1 MKLTPHICMN
11 SKELD
16 NEFERVLELSE
27 LDLDYSSLN
36 DHFKDLSK
44 LAARVAGTDIS
55 LVNIID
61 SYTQWTV
68 SKEGIDI
75 DSMPREDSV
84 CQHTI
89 LNGDHLE
96 IKDLSKDDRVRDK
109 FYVKDDPKLKYYFGI
124 PLTTEQ
130 GNNIGALCVLDT
142 KKKTLNPEKI
152 ELLKIIASEIVGRLE
167 STKKVHDLQNK
178 VDKLT
183 QSQRKVSHD
192 IRGPLGGIIGL
203 SELIK
208 EKGKEN
214 KIDEILEL
222 MDLIKK
228 GGNSIL
234 ELAEEILGESD
245 QKQPD
250 QNEFNL
256 KTFKQKLEQLYLP
269 QAKSKGVNF
278 LVNISHKNID
288 VPFLKN
294 KLIQITG
301 NLISNAI
308 KFTPKNGRVE
318 VSILL
323 QKGEEVNTLH
333 IRVQDNGTG
342 MDKEQLELIRKGE
355 CESTSGT
362 SGERGYGFGL
372 SLVRHLTENLN
383 GELNIESEIGKG
395 TMFEVII
402 PRG

>member
-1 MKLTPHICMN
+1 MN
-11 SKELD
+11 SDPLK
-16 NEFERVLELSE
+16 NEFDRILELSE

-68 SKEGIDI
+68 SKEGLDI

-84 CQHTI
+84 CQYTI
-89 LNGDHLE
+89 LNGDQLE
-96 IKDLSKDDRVRDK
+96 IKDLSKDDRIKDK
-109 FYVKDDPKLKYYFGI
+109 FYVKGDPKLRYYFGI
-124 PLTTEQ
+124 PLKTEK
-130 GNNIGALCVLDT
+130 GNNIGALCVIDT
-142 KKKTLNPEKI
+142 EKKDLTPEKI
-152 ELLKIIASEIVGRLE
+152 ELLNIIANEIVSRLE
-167 STKKVHDLQNK
+167 STKQVHDLQDK
-178 VDKLT
+178 IDKLT
-183 QSQRKVSHD
+183 QTQRKVSHD

-245 QKQPD
+245 QNLPA

-256 KTFKQKLEQLYLP
+256 RTFKQKLEQLYLP
-269 QAKSKGVNF
+269 QAKTKGVEF
-278 LVNISHKNID
+278 QVNISDKNVD

-308 KFTPKNGRVE
+308 KFTPEKGRVD

-323 QKGEEVNTLH
+323 QKGKESNTLH
-333 IRVQDNGTG
+333 ILVKDNGTG
-342 MDKEQLELIRKGE
+342 MDKEQLELIQKGE
-355 CESTSGT
+355 SESTNGT

-372 SLVRHLTENLN
+372 SLVRHLTEKLN
-383 GELNIESEIGKG
+383 GELSIESEIGKG
-395 TMFEVII
+395 TTFEVIL

>member
-1 MKLTPHICMN
+1 MKDKVSDT
-11 SKELD
+11 
-16 NEFERVLELSE
+16 EFKRILELSE
-27 LDLDYSSLN
+27 FDLDYSSLN
-36 DHFKDLSK
+36 DHFKDLNK

-68 SKEGIDI
+68 SKEGLDI

-89 LNGDHLE
+89 LNGNHLE
-96 IKDLSKDDRVRDK
+96 IKDLSRDVRVKDK
-109 FYVKDDPKLKYYFGI
+109 FYVTHGPKLKYYFGI
-124 PLTTEQ
+124 PLTTDQ

-142 KKKTLNPEKI
+142 KKKNLTPEKI
-152 ELLKIIASEIVGRLE
+152 ELLKIIASEIVSRLE
-167 STKKVHDLQNK
+167 STKEVLNLQK
-178 VDKLT
+178 KIDDLT
-183 QSQRKVSHD
+183 QTQRKVSHD

-208 EKGKEN
+208 EKGREN

-245 QKQPD
+245 QKQPRS
-250 QNEFNL
+250 NEFNL

-269 QAKSKGVNF
+269 QATSKNVDF
-278 LVNISHKNID
+278 LVNITGKNAD

-294 KLIQITG
+294 KLLQITG

-308 KFTPKNGRVE
+308 KFTPGNGLVE
-318 VSILL
+318 VSIQL
-323 QKGEEVNTLH
+323 QKGEETNTLH
-333 IRVQDNGTG
+333 IHVQDDGMG
-342 MDKEQLELIRKGE
+342 MDEKQLELIQKGE
-355 CESTSGT
+355 SESTNGT
-362 SGERGYGFGL
+362 SGESGYGFGL
-372 SLVRHLTENLN
+372 SLVRHLTESLN
-383 GELNIESEIGKG
+383 GKLNIKSKIGKG
-395 TMFEVII
+395 TTFEVIL
-402 PRG
+402 PRD